1 MATSSKVLI
10 SVQHLVKE
18 YNHGA
23 VHALNDCN
31 LDIHKGEVV
40 AIIGPSGSGKSTLL
54 RSLNLLEEPT
64 SGAIFFDGAD
74 LAGKSVNIDLH
85 RQKMGMVFQHFNLFP
100 HKTVLQ
106 NITMAPVTLKKKT
119 AAAAKEQAMALLER
133 IGLADKADEFPNMLS
148 GGQKQRIAIVRA
160 LAMDP
165 EVMLFDEPTSA
176 LDPEMVGEVL
186 DLMRDL
192 AKEGMTMA
200 VVTHEMGFAR
210 EVADRVVF
218 MADGKILEEGIP
230 AELFPPAWPEGRSF
244 VVCSAFPVDLA
255 AALGTRD
262 DDLALALGH
271 AAHRAALG
279 AGEVLVLLVHPLLL
293 ISGGAALDGPPYL
306 LQKAGVLCPPLL
318 QAAGKHA
325 VHGDDQQHRGQ
336 KADDQM
342 HCLLFDEHVG
352 HIQQQGRPDGGQAQ
366 LICAVAAI
374 HKA

>member
-1 MATSSKVLI
+1 MATSNNVLI
-10 SVQHLVKE
+10 SVQNLVKE

-31 LDIHKGEVV
+31 LEIRKGEVV

-54 RSLNLLEEPT
+54 RSLNLLEQPT

-74 LAGKSVNIDLH
+74 LAAKSVNIDLH

-119 AAAAKEQAMALLER
+119 AAAAKEQALALLAR
-133 IGLADKADEFPNMLS
+133 IGLSDKANEYPNMLS

-192 AKEGMTMA
+192 AKDGMTMA

-218 MADGKILEEGIP
+218 MADGKILEEGSPTDIFDHP
-230 AELFPPAWPEGRSF
+230 QDPRLQDFLSK
-244 VVCSAFPVDLA
+244 
-255 AALGTRD
+255 
-262 DDLALALGH
+262 
-271 AAHRAALG
+271 
-279 AGEVLVLLVHPLLL
+279 VL
-293 ISGGAALDGPPYL
+293 
-306 LQKAGVLCPPLL
+306 
-318 QAAGKHA
+318 
-325 VHGDDQQHRGQ
+325 
-336 KADDQM
+336 
-342 HCLLFDEHVG
+342 
-352 HIQQQGRPDGGQAQ
+352 
-366 LICAVAAI
+366 
-374 HKA
+374 

>member
-10 SVQHLVKE
+10 SVKHLVKE
-18 YNHGA
+18 YNHGT
-23 VHALNDCN
+23 VHALDGCD

-54 RSLNLLEEPT
+54 RSLNMLEEPT
-64 SGAIFFDGAD
+64 SGAIFFDGVD
-74 LAGKSVNIDLH
+74 LASKSVNIDLH

-106 NITMAPVTLKKKT
+106 NITLAPVTLKKKT
-119 AAAAKEQAMALLER
+119 PAEAEAQARALLER
-133 IGLADKADEFPNMLS
+133 IGLSDKADEYPNMLS

-192 AKEGMTMA
+192 AKDGMTMA

-218 MADGKILEEGIP
+218 MADGKILEEGSP
-230 AELFPPAWPEGRSF
+230 ADIFDHPQDPRLQDFLSK
-244 VVCSAFPVDLA
+244 
-255 AALGTRD
+255 
-262 DDLALALGH
+262 
-271 AAHRAALG
+271 
-279 AGEVLVLLVHPLLL
+279 VL
-293 ISGGAALDGPPYL
+293 
-306 LQKAGVLCPPLL
+306 
-318 QAAGKHA
+318 
-325 VHGDDQQHRGQ
+325 
-336 KADDQM
+336 
-342 HCLLFDEHVG
+342 
-352 HIQQQGRPDGGQAQ
+352 
-366 LICAVAAI
+366 
-374 HKA
+374 

>member
-23 VHALNDCN
+23 VHALNDCS
-31 LDIHKGEVV
+31 LDIHRGEVV
-40 AIIGPSGSGKSTLL
+40 AVIGPSGSGKSTLL

-64 SGAIFFDGAD
+64 SGAIYFDGVD
-74 LAGKSVNIDLH
+74 LASKQVNIDQH

-106 NITMAPVTLKKKT
+106 NITLAPVTLKKKT
-119 AAAAKEQAMALLER
+119 PAEAEAQARALLER
-133 IGLADKADEFPNMLS
+133 IGLADKAAEYPNMLS

-160 LAMDP
+160 LAMNP

-218 MADGKILEEGIP
+218 MADGKILEEGTPSDIFDHP
-230 AELFPPAWPEGRSF
+230 QDSRLQDFLSK
-244 VVCSAFPVDLA
+244 
-255 AALGTRD
+255 
-262 DDLALALGH
+262 
-271 AAHRAALG
+271 
-279 AGEVLVLLVHPLLL
+279 VL
-293 ISGGAALDGPPYL
+293 
-306 LQKAGVLCPPLL
+306 
-318 QAAGKHA
+318 
-325 VHGDDQQHRGQ
+325 
-336 KADDQM
+336 
-342 HCLLFDEHVG
+342 
-352 HIQQQGRPDGGQAQ
+352 
-366 LICAVAAI
+366 
-374 HKA
+374 

>member
-23 VHALNDCN
+23 VHALNDCS
-31 LDIHKGEVV
+31 LDIRKGEVV

-64 SGAIFFDGAD
+64 SGAIYFDGVD
-74 LAGKSVNIDLH
+74 LASKQVNIDQH

-106 NITMAPVTLKKKT
+106 NITLAPVTLKKKT
-119 AAAAKEQAMALLER
+119 PAEAEAQARALLER
-133 IGLADKADEFPNMLS
+133 IGLADKAAEYPNMLS

-160 LAMDP
+160 LAMNP

-192 AKEGMTMA
+192 AKDGMTMA

-218 MADGKILEEGIP
+218 MADGKILEEGTP
-230 AELFPPAWPEGRSF
+230 ADIFDHPQDSRLQDFLSK
-244 VVCSAFPVDLA
+244 
-255 AALGTRD
+255 
-262 DDLALALGH
+262 
-271 AAHRAALG
+271 
-279 AGEVLVLLVHPLLL
+279 VL
-293 ISGGAALDGPPYL
+293 
-306 LQKAGVLCPPLL
+306 
-318 QAAGKHA
+318 
-325 VHGDDQQHRGQ
+325 
-336 KADDQM
+336 
-342 HCLLFDEHVG
+342 
-352 HIQQQGRPDGGQAQ
+352 
-366 LICAVAAI
+366 
-374 HKA
+374 

>member
-100 HKTVLQ
+100 HKTVMQ

-133 IGLADKADEFPNMLS
+133 IGLADKANEFPNMLS

-218 MADGKILEEGIP
+218 MADGKILEEGVP
-230 AELFPPAWPEGRSF
+230 EELFDRPKDPRLQDFLSK
-244 VVCSAFPVDLA
+244 
-255 AALGTRD
+255 
-262 DDLALALGH
+262 
-271 AAHRAALG
+271 
-279 AGEVLVLLVHPLLL
+279 VL
-293 ISGGAALDGPPYL
+293 
-306 LQKAGVLCPPLL
+306 
-318 QAAGKHA
+318 
-325 VHGDDQQHRGQ
+325 
-336 KADDQM
+336 
-342 HCLLFDEHVG
+342 
-352 HIQQQGRPDGGQAQ
+352 
-366 LICAVAAI
+366 
-374 HKA
+374 

>member
-23 VHALNDCN
+23 VHALNDCS
-31 LDIHKGEVV
+31 LDIHRGEVV
-40 AIIGPSGSGKSTLL
+40 AVIGPSGSGKSTLL

-64 SGAIFFDGAD
+64 SGAIYFDGVD
-74 LAGKSVNIDLH
+74 LASKQVNIDQH

-106 NITMAPVTLKKKT
+106 NITLAPVTLKKKT
-119 AAAAKEQAMALLER
+119 PAEAEAQARELLER
-133 IGLADKADEFPNMLS
+133 IGLADKAGEYPNMLS

-160 LAMDP
+160 LAMNP

-192 AKEGMTMA
+192 AKDGMTMA

-218 MADGKILEEGIP
+218 MADGKILEEGSPTDIFDHP
-230 AELFPPAWPEGRSF
+230 
-244 VVCSAFPVDLA
+244 
-255 AALGTRD
+255 RD
-262 DDLALALGH
+262 PRLQDFLSK
-271 AAHRAALG
+271 
-279 AGEVLVLLVHPLLL
+279 VL
-293 ISGGAALDGPPYL
+293 
-306 LQKAGVLCPPLL
+306 
-318 QAAGKHA
+318 
-325 VHGDDQQHRGQ
+325 
-336 KADDQM
+336 
-342 HCLLFDEHVG
+342 
-352 HIQQQGRPDGGQAQ
+352 
-366 LICAVAAI
+366 
-374 HKA
+374 

>member
-10 SVQHLVKE
+10 SVKKLVKE
-18 YNHGA
+18 YNHGT
-23 VHALNDCN
+23 VHALDGCD

-54 RSLNLLEEPT
+54 RSLNMLEEPT
-64 SGAIFFDGAD
+64 SGAIFFDGVD
-74 LAGKSVNIDLH
+74 LASRSVNIDLH

-106 NITMAPVTLKKKT
+106 NITLAPVTLKKKT
-119 AAAAKEQAMALLER
+119 PAEAEAQARALLER
-133 IGLADKADEFPNMLS
+133 IGLSDKADEYPNMLS

-192 AKEGMTMA
+192 AKDGMTMA

-218 MADGKILEEGIP
+218 MADGKILEEGSPNDIFDHP
-230 AELFPPAWPEGRSF
+230 QDPRLQDFLSK
-244 VVCSAFPVDLA
+244 
-255 AALGTRD
+255 
-262 DDLALALGH
+262 
-271 AAHRAALG
+271 
-279 AGEVLVLLVHPLLL
+279 VL
-293 ISGGAALDGPPYL
+293 
-306 LQKAGVLCPPLL
+306 
-318 QAAGKHA
+318 
-325 VHGDDQQHRGQ
+325 
-336 KADDQM
+336 
-342 HCLLFDEHVG
+342 
-352 HIQQQGRPDGGQAQ
+352 
-366 LICAVAAI
+366 
-374 HKA
+374 